1 MSKVPGV
8 YLVIYLGD
16 DKPLF
21 CEVGTGG
28 FFKGKNPNVSI
39 QELNSNWIDGEHIV
53 YIGKATELCRRLRQY
68 MSFGQGKNIGH
79 WGGRYSRFY
88 REWNKARCQMAY
100 KH

>member
-1 MSKVPGV
+1 MWYSK
-8 YLVIYLGD
+8 GD

-21 CEVGTGG
+21 CEVGTAG

-79 WGGRYSRFY
+79 WGGRYIWQIPRM
-88 REWNKARCQMAY
+88 E
-100 KH
+100 

>member
-1 MSKVPGV
+1 MAHFSVN
-8 YLVIYLGD
+8 I
-16 DKPLF
+16 
-21 CEVGTGG
+21 CTGG

-88 REWNKARCQMAY
+88 RE
-100 KH
+100 